1 MGEQSSESRV
11 VGPLDR
17 GGDGEALEDLHLL
30 DQRQCLLRHAALGD
44 RVRSVLVGQ
53 PHHLDDVVVAQAPD
67 RSRFGTFSISGVLR
81 RRTAAAITAVGAA
94 MLRQLHAEPAC
105 RSVAAPLLGD
115 GAVAGVA
122 LGGGEVGCRVGAAA
136 AAESIRTR
144 PAGEPV
150 GAAAAAEAV
159 VARTAR

>member
-94 MLRQLHAEPAC
+94 ADKASAARIKPNETSKGAEDEASACDLELTTTLGGTRSPAF
-105 RSVAAPLLGD
+105 RSVDSATRQQPGHLLSGQP
-115 GAVAGVA
+115 G
-122 LGGGEVGCRVGAAA
+122 
-136 AAESIRTR
+136 
-144 PAGEPV
+144 
-150 GAAAAAEAV
+150 
-159 VARTAR
+159 